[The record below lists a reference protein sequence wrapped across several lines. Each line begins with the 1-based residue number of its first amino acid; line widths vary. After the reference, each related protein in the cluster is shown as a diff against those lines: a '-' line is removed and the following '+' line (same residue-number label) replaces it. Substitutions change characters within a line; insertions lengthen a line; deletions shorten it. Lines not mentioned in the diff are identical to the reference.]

1 MKDGKRREAARQ
13 EAETYAPRPQDTRWM
28 YGIVAAAVALL
39 VIIAI
44 GAFYAIDMW
53 GQPVLVA
60 AILALGF
67 AAGLLIH
74 RLRTRRHD
82 AAHRHEYDK
91 AGSP

>member
-1 MKDGKRREAARQ
+1 MKDGRRREAARQ

-28 YGIVAAAVALL
+28 YGVVATAIALL

-44 GAFYAIDMW
+44 GAFYAIDLW

-60 AILALGF
+60 TILALGF
-67 AAGLLIH
+67 AAGLLTH
-74 RLRTRRHD
+74 TLRTRRHN
-82 AAHRHEYDK
+82 AAHRYEYDK